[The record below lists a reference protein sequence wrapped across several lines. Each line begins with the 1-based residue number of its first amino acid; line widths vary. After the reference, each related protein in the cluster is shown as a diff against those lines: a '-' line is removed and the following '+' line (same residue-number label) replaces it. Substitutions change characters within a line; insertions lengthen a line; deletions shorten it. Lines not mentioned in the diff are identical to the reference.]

1 MSEQEVQSILDK
13 NNKLWE
19 TKMGD
24 ALKQFNK
31 KMKGISDKY
40 AKQMAEEKHN
50 HEIVLAQNETTF
62 KTALESENKKIE
74 SL

>member
-1 MSEQEVQSILDK
+1 
-13 NNKLWE
+13 
-19 TKMGD
+19 MGD
-24 ALKQFNK
+24 ALNSFNK
-31 KMKGISDKY
+31 KMKGISERYQKFLRKKIQ
-40 AKQMAEEKHN
+40 KQMNEENHN